1 MSNQVVPLG
10 YANTFGDW
18 VVTTNKILAE
28 TNDIGAN
35 NYIKDS
41 GTFTINSSGTGLL
54 VKNDAIVQGVFT
66 VAGAGSSAT
75 VQNDLTVGRQ
85 LYLSN
90 TGTSLLANGTANI
103 LGNLLVG
110 GMIMPTYGNGS
121 NGISFLGGTTG
132 DSANIKY
139 YATSGDA
146 RVLYIQVTNDTNDD
160 IYLDA
165 SGRVVIPNGR
175 DSTSTSTGALVVTGG
190 MGVGGDIYVG
200 GTMKVQSTAEIQLG
214 GFVNVSN
221 SMLVTGNVEI
231 GKRLTV
237 GGPAFF
243 SNTDQSTNATTG
255 AIVTAGG
262 IGVAK
267 NISVDGTIQA
277 NSGSSYGI
285 SFKPNPGG
293 GSGDTATI
301 KYFPVTG
308 EQSVLEIA
316 VNNDTEDSIN
326 LSSTGPVNVTNATDA
341 TTASLGALRVAGG
354 LGVVK
359 RIYSNGSI
367 STDSFLNTG
376 ANATIFSLTDSSSV
390 ATGALVVGG
399 GVGIGKNLNVGGD
412 LNVTGLIKN
421 NFFEYTPGTSSPT
434 PADIKS
440 NSIHGFNAYSSTDFP
455 GTYYTGWTVKG
466 STVGAQ
472 MAVYWNVE
480 EVGSATKVYVRANDD
495 TGSTAAWSTWER
507 ILTESNTT
515 IPSLSANKPVFTDA
529 NKALTSSGTVPTNQ
543 GGTGLSSFI
552 SGGVVYASSTSA
564 LATGSGLTYNG
575 TDLTCGGNVTAY
587 SDARLK
593 KNVKVIENALEKV
606 QDLNGYTFERTDI
619 DVGRQTG
626 VIAQEV
632 MCVLPE
638 AVSMSEDG
646 KYTVAYGNMVGL
658 LIESIKE
665 LNSQVTTL
673 KAELEKLKNPS

>member
-54 VKNDAIVQGVFT
+54 VKNDAIVQGAFT
-66 VAGAGSSAT
+66 VAGTGSSAS
-75 VQNDLTVGRQ
+75 VQNDLTVQRQ

-110 GMIMPTYGNGS
+110 GMIMPTYGSGS

-132 DSANIKY
+132 DFANVKY
-139 YATSGDA
+139 YATAGDA
-146 RVLYIQVTNDTNDD
+146 RRLHLQVTNDTNDD

-165 SGRVVIPNGR
+165 SGTVVIPNGR
-175 DSTSTSTGALVVTGG
+175 DATSISTGAFVVTGG
-190 MGVGGDIYVG
+190 MGIGGDIYIG

-214 GFVNVSN
+214 GKVNISN
-221 SMLVTGNVEI
+221 SMIVSANVDI
-231 GKRLTV
+231 GQRLTV
-237 GGPAFF
+237 SG
-243 SNTDQSTNATTG
+243 NTTLGANLVVYGSSYFGNTAQSTTADTG

-267 NISVDGTIQA
+267 NITVDGIIQA

-285 SFKPNPGG
+285 AFKPNPGG

-301 KYFPVTG
+301 KYYIVNG
-308 EQSVLEIA
+308 EQTTLELA
-316 VNNDTEDSIN
+316 VNNDADDAIN
-326 LSSTGPVNVTNATDA
+326 LSSSGPVNVTSATDA
-341 TTASLGALRVAGG
+341 SAVTNGALRVAGG
-354 LGVVK
+354 ASVAKKLYVGGVVNALDTTEATSASAGAVIVSGGVGVAK
-359 RIYSNGSI
+359 SVYAHGSI

-376 ANATIFSLTDSSSV
+376 ANATIYSVTDSSSV
-390 ATGALVVGG
+390 ATGALVIGG
-399 GVGIGKNLNVGGD
+399 GVGIGKKL
-412 LNVTGLIKN
+412 
-421 NFFEYTPGTSSPT
+421 Y
-434 PADIKS
+434 
-440 NSIHGFNAYSSTDFP
+440 
-455 GTYYTGWTVKG
+455 
-466 STVGAQ
+466 
-472 MAVYWNVE
+472 
-480 EVGSATKVYVRANDD
+480 VGSEALI
-495 TGSTAAWSTWER
+495 TGDITAAT
-507 ILTESNTT
+507 
-515 IPSLSANKPVFTDA
+515 LSATKPVFTDG
-529 NKALTSSGTVPTNQ
+529 NKKLTSSGTVPTNQ
-543 GGTGLSSFI
+543 GGTGLSSFTN
-552 SGGVVYASSTSA
+552 SGVVYASSTSA
-564 LATGSGLTYNG
+564 LTTGSGLTYNG
-575 TDLTCGGNVTAY
+575 TDLTCAGNVTAY

-593 KNVKVIENALEKV
+593 KNIKIIENALEKV
-606 QDLNGYTFERTDI
+606 QELSGYTFERTD
-619 DVGRQTG
+619 VEMGRQTG

-632 MCVLPE
+632 MHVLPE
-638 AVSMSEDG
+638 AVSFTEDG